1 MNESPK
7 QYWLEELNRLVEAIV
22 STNAFCRKKLEEAD
36 ALNGFKS
43 LEHFRNQMPFTT
55 KSELAEDQLAYPP
68 YGTFLTYP
76 STQYTRYHQTSGTSG
91 RPLIWLDDPESWQ
104 WVLES
109 WKATWHAAGAQA
121 GESAIFAFSFG
132 PFIGFWAAF
141 DSATQLGMRSIPA
154 GGMGSADRL
163 RFIMTQKPTYL
174 CCTPTYALR
183 LVDVAKELGIDL
195 RESGVKCI
203 IVGGEPGGSIPE
215 IRERIER
222 GWAPAKLL
230 DHHGMTEVGPVSHG
244 DLHNPTIVRLV
255 HDHFY
260 CEVLDPE
267 TDEPV
272 AEGESGELV
281 LTTLGRY
288 ACPLIRYRTR
298 DLVKPVSVPGEPREL
313 FALEGGIIGRVDD
326 MVIVRGVNLYPSA
339 VDAIVRSVPEINE
352 YQVDIDKRSPLT
364 QVSIRIETNDD
375 PQLVTAE
382 LQKQFRTALQMRID
396 VNVVETGSLPVFEM
410 KAKRWNIKKALD

>member
-1 MNESPK
+1 MSTPFE
-7 QYWLEELNRLVEAIV
+7 QQRLDQLNRLVGEIV
-22 STNAFCRKKLEEAD
+22 GTNQFYRKKLEEAD
-36 ALNGFKS
+36 ALDGFRS
-43 LEHFRNQMPFTT
+43 LEHFRTQMPFTT
-55 KSELAEDQLAYPP
+55 KSELAEDQLEHPP

-109 WKATWHAAGAQA
+109 WKATWHAAGAKA

-141 DSATQLGMRSIPA
+141 DSATQLGMRAIPA

-195 RESGVKCI
+195 SESGVKCI

-215 IRERIER
+215 IRGRIET
-222 GWAPAKLL
+222 GWNPAQLL

-244 DLHNPTIVRLV
+244 DLNNPKIVRLV
-255 HDHFY
+255 HEHFI

-272 AEGESGELV
+272 AEGETGELV

-298 DLVKPVSVPGEPREL
+298 DLVKPVSVPGEAPEK
-313 FALEGGIIGRVDD
+313 FVLEGGIIGRVDD

-339 VDAIVRSVPEINE
+339 VDAIVRSVPAISE
-352 YQVDIDKRSPLT
+352 YQVDIDMRSPLT
-364 QVSIRIETNDD
+364 QVSIRIETDD
-375 PQLVTAE
+375 DSETVSEE
-382 LQKQFRTALQMRID
+382 LRNQFRTALQMRID
-396 VNVVETGSLPVFEM
+396 VEVVESGSLPVFEM
-410 KAKRWNIKKALD
+410 KARRWNIISS

>member
-1 MNESPK
+1 VNGSPK

-22 STNAFCRKKLEEAD
+22 ETNAFCRKKLEEAD
-36 ALNGFKS
+36 ALGGFKS
-43 LEHFRNQMPFTT
+43 LECFRTQMPFTT
-55 KSELAEDQLAYPP
+55 KSELAEDQLAHPP

-91 RPLIWLDDPESWQ
+91 KPLIWLDDPESWQ

-109 WKATWHAAGAQA
+109 WKATWQAAEAKA

-195 RESGVKCI
+195 SESGVKCI

-215 IRERIER
+215 IRERIET

-244 DLHNPTIVRLV
+244 DLNNPTIVRLV

-272 AEGESGELV
+272 AEGGTGELV

-288 ACPLIRYRTR
+288 ASPLIRYRTR
-298 DLVKPVSVPGEPREL
+298 DLVKPVSVPGEPPEL
-313 FALEGGIIGRVDD
+313 FVLEGGIIGRVDD

-339 VDAIVRSVPEINE
+339 VDAIVRSVEGITE

-364 QVSIRIETNDD
+364 QVSIRIETEGDSTM
-375 PQLVTAE
+375 VSEE
-382 LQKQFRTALQMRID
+382 LQKQFRTALQMRIS
-396 VNVVETGSLPVFEM
+396 VETVDAGSLPVFEM
-410 KAKRWNIKKALD
+410 KAKRWNIISP

>member
-1 MNESPK
+1 
-7 QYWLEELNRLVEAIV
+7 
-22 STNAFCRKKLEEAD
+22 
-36 ALNGFKS
+36 
-43 LEHFRNQMPFTT
+43 
-55 KSELAEDQLAYPP
+55 PP

-141 DSATQLGMRSIPA
+141 DSATQLRMRSIPA

-195 RESGVKCI
+195 SESGVKCI

-215 IRERIER
+215 IRERIET

-244 DLHNPTIVRLV
+244 DLNNPKIVRLV

-272 AEGESGELV
+272 ADGGTGELV

-298 DLVKPVSVPGEPREL
+298 DLVKPVSIPGEPPEL
-313 FALEGGIIGRVDD
+313 FVLEGGIIGRVDD

-339 VDAIVRSVPEINE
+339 VDAIVRSVPAINE
-352 YQVDIDKRSPLT
+352 YQVDIDKRSALA
-364 QVSIRIETNDD
+364 QVSVRLEIEGDAT
-375 PQLVTAE
+375 E
-382 LQKQFRTALQMRID
+382 LMNELNEKFRAAFHMRFD
-396 VNVVETGSLPVFEM
+396 LTSVPVGSLPRFEM
-410 KAKRWNIKKALD
+410 KARRWNIIQ